1 MAQAA
6 QVEGSSLVAQCIQRE
21 GIETLFGLA
30 GGPIQDIMGFAPHF
44 EVRPIG
50 VRHEQAAT
58 FAAAAYGYVKNQVGV
73 AVLAAGPGV
82 TNGVTGA
89 HVAYDNC
96 LPLVIIGGSGAQRGR
111 GTGTFQ
117 ETDNV
122 PMFKGITKLSI
133 QVDSIARIP
142 EYMAMA
148 FRKARTGRPG
158 PVYLDMPSDVLQG
171 AVDAEDVQWVSNY
184 YADAPPLG
192 NPDQVKRAADLLLQA
207 ERPMLI
213 VGKGVRWSEP
223 TLELR
228 QLVETLSMPFLTS
241 PMGRGFIP
249 DDHPLNFGAAR
260 STMMSNT
267 DVVLIVGSRLNWM
280 FGFGR
285 QFPADVKIIHID
297 IEPEE
302 IGTNRGVE
310 VGIIGDAK
318 AVLQQLMAELEG
330 KTSRVAE
337 RAATGPW
344 LSALREHVEKNAE
357 RLAVMLDADAE
368 PIRTPRLLREVRD
381 VFPRETIYSVDGQI
395 TLGTGRQVLLS
406 YTPASRLNSGSNG
419 CMGVGVPFAIGAKLA
434 RPEVPVV
441 SVNGDCAFGFNAM
454 ELETAV
460 RCKLPIVFLV
470 NNNSGIVGEN
480 LQARMGLPEGYGEYV
495 ATYPPGIRYDK
506 ILDAFGGYTENVTHP
521 GDIRPALERAYQAT
535 QAGQVACVNVASDP
549 AESMATRSRRAGSL
563 MGYDRERA

>member
-1 MAQAA
+1 MA

-21 GIETLFGLA
+21 GIATLFGLA

-44 EVRPIG
+44 GVRPIG

-96 LPLVIIGGSGAQRGR
+96 FPLVILGGSGAQRGR

-117 ETDNV
+117 ETENV
-122 PMFKGITKLSI
+122 PMFKGITKMAV

-158 PVYLDMPSDVLQG
+158 PVYLDLPSDVLQG
-171 AVDAEDVQWVSNY
+171 AVEEEDVRWVSNY
-184 YADAPPLG
+184 YTDAPPLG
-192 NPDQVKRAADLLLQA
+192 NPDQVKRAVELLLHA

-223 TLELR
+223 TTELR
-228 QLVETLSMPFLTS
+228 QLVETLGMPFLTS

-260 STMMSNT
+260 STMMGNA
-267 DVVLIVGSRLNWM
+267 DVIMIVGSRLNWM

-285 QFPADVKIIHID
+285 QFPADAKLMHID

-302 IGTNRGVE
+302 IGANRGVE

-318 AVLQQLMAELEG
+318 AVLQQLLAELEG
-330 KTSRVAE
+330 KTTGLAE
-337 RAATGPW
+337 KAAEGPW
-344 LSALREHVEKNAE
+344 LSALRERVENNAAA
-357 RLAVMLDADAE
+357 LAALLDSDAE
-368 PIRTPRLLREVRD
+368 PIRTHRLLREVRD

-419 CMGVGVPFAIGAKLA
+419 CMGVGVPFAVGAKLA

-454 ELETAV
+454 EMETAV
-460 RCKLPIVFLV
+460 RCKLPIVFVV

-480 LQARMGLPEGYGEYV
+480 LQARMGLPEGYGERV
-495 ATYPPGIRYDK
+495 ATYTPDIRYDK
-506 ILDAFGGYTENVTHP
+506 ILEAFGGYTAHVARP
-521 GDIRPALERAYQAT
+521 DDIRPALECAYQAT
-535 QAGQVACVNVASDP
+535 KAGQVACVNVISDP
-549 AESMATRSRRAGSL
+549 TESMATRSRRAGSL

>member
-1 MAQAA
+1 MA

-30 GGPIQDIMGFAPHF
+30 GGPIQDIMGYGPHF
-44 EVRPIG
+44 GVRPIG

-58 FAAAAYGYVKNQVGV
+58 FAAAAYGYVKSQAGV

-96 LPLVIIGGSGAQRGR
+96 LPLVIIGGSGPQRGR

-117 ETDNV
+117 ETENV
-122 PMFKGITKLSI
+122 PMFKGITKMAV

-171 AVDAEDVQWVSNY
+171 SVDEADVRWVSNY
-184 YADAPPLG
+184 YTDAPPLG
-192 NPDQVKRAADLLLQA
+192 NPDQVKRAADLLLRA
-207 ERPMLI
+207 ERPMMI
-213 VGKGVRWSEP
+213 IGKGVRWTEP
-223 TLELR
+223 TTELR
-228 QLVETLSMPFLTS
+228 TLVETLGMPFLTS

-249 DDHPLNFGAAR
+249 DDHPLNFGGAR
-260 STMMSNT
+260 SAMMGNA
-267 DVVLIVGSRLNWM
+267 DVILVVGSRLNWM

-285 QFPADVKIIHID
+285 QFPADAQVIHID

-302 IGTNRGVE
+302 IGANRGVE

-318 AVLQQLMAELEG
+318 AVLQQLLAELAGKIEG
-330 KTSRVAE
+330 VAE
-337 RAATGPW
+337 KAAEGPW
-344 LSALREHVEKNAE
+344 LSALRERVENNAAALAE
-357 RLAVMLDADAE
+357 RLNSDAE
-368 PIRTPRLLREVRD
+368 PIITPRLLREVRD
-381 VFPRETIYSVDGQI
+381 IFPRETIYSVDGQI
-395 TLGTGRQVLLS
+395 TLATGRQVLLS

-441 SVNGDCAFGFNAM
+441 SINGDCAFGFNAM
-454 ELETAV
+454 EMETAV

-470 NNNSGIVGEN
+470 NNNAGIVGKN
-480 LQARMGLPEGYGEYV
+480 LEARMGLPEGYDEYV
-495 ATYPPGIRYDK
+495 ATYPPDIRYDK
-506 ILDAFGGYTENVTHP
+506 ILEAFGGYTEHVTRP
-521 GDIRPALERAYQAT
+521 DDIRPALQRAYQAT
-535 QAGQVACVNVASDP
+535 LKGQVACVNVASDP
-549 AESMATRSRRAGSL
+549 DESMMTRSSRAGAL
-563 MGYDRERA
+563 MGYDR

>member
-1 MAQAA
+1 MAR
-6 QVEGSSLVAQCIQRE
+6 VEGSALVAQAIQRE
-21 GIETLFGLA
+21 GIEVLFGLA
-30 GGPIQDIMGFAPHF
+30 GGPIQDIMGWAPHCG
-44 EVRPIG
+44 VRPIG

-96 LPLVIIGGSGAQRGR
+96 LPLLILGGSGPQKGR

-117 ETDNV
+117 ETENV
-122 PMFKGITKLSI
+122 PMFKGITKMAV
-133 QVDSIARIP
+133 QADSTARLP
-142 EYMAMA
+142 EYMAMG

-158 PVYLDMPSDVLQG
+158 PVYLDLPSDVLQG
-171 AVDAEDVQWVSNY
+171 TVEEEEVRWVSNY
-184 YADAPPLG
+184 YTVAPPLG
-192 NPDQVKRAADLLLQA
+192 HPDQVKRAAELLVHA

-213 VGKGVRWSEP
+213 IGKGVRWSEP
-223 TLELR
+223 TMELR

-260 STMMSNT
+260 STMMGQA
-267 DVVLIVGSRLNWM
+267 DVIVIVGSRLNWV

-285 QFPADVKIIHID
+285 QFPPDAKLIHID

-302 IGTNRGVE
+302 IGANRGVE

-318 AVLQQLMAELEG
+318 AVLQQLLAELEG
-330 KTSRVAE
+330 KTAAVAQ
-337 RAATGPW
+337 RAAAGPW
-344 LSALREHVEKNAE
+344 LATLREQVEQNAKG
-357 RLAVMLDADAE
+357 LAPLLDSDAK
-368 PIRTPRLLREVRD
+368 PIRTHRLLREVRD
-381 VFPRETIYSVDGQI
+381 IFPRETIYTVDGQL
-395 TLGTGRQVLLS
+395 TLASGRQVLGS

-441 SVNGDCAFGFNAM
+441 SINGDCAFGFNAM

-460 RCKLPIVFLV
+460 RCKLPIVFIV
-470 NNNSGIVGEN
+470 NNNSGIVGSN
-480 LQARMGLPEGYGEYV
+480 LEARMGLPEGYGEHV
-495 ATYPPGIRYDK
+495 ATYLPDIRYDK
-506 ILDAFGGYTENVTHP
+506 ILEAFGGHTEHVVHP
-521 GDIRPALERAYQAT
+521 DDIRPALSRAYQAT
-535 QAGQVACVNVASDP
+535 RQGQVACVNVIADP
-549 AESMATRSRRAGSL
+549 QESMATRSQRAGAL
-563 MGYDRERA
+563 MGYARE